1 MPTSLPQAVDQ
12 QGGDRAIPIPADFI
26 REWWTPFEDFLAKER
41 RYSPYTVRNYR
52 QGFEDFYRWLSSS
65 GLLARGFA
73 GLGSREV
80 RDFVIEANRRF
91 GRRTLHN
98 HASGLRALFK
108 FWVRRG
114 KLSKNPFVGVP
125 LPKLEKR
132 LPLFL
137 TEEQMVKLL
146 AGPERLLANE
156 SIDRFTAL
164 RDRLVMELLYGA
176 GLRVSELVGLNYESV
191 DADHGVV
198 RVLGKGQKE
207 RLCPIGK
214 VASALLVEFKNNFAP
229 SRAPSAPIIVNA
241 RSERLPVRQVQLM
254 LKRYL
259 AVAGLPMDLTPHKLR
274 HSYATH
280 LLNAGADL
288 RVVQEL
294 LGHAQ
299 LATTQVYTHLSV
311 ARLQEIYA
319 KAHPR
324 A

>member
-1 MPTSLPQAVDQ
+1 VTAQKDTDPAPI
-12 QGGDRAIPIPADFI
+12 AIPPDVLT
-26 REWWTPFEDFLAKER
+26 EWWTPFEDFLAKER
-41 RYSPYTVRNYR
+41 RYSAYTVRNYR
-52 QGFEDFYRWLSSS
+52 QAFEDFYRWLASAN
-65 GLLARGFA
+65 LLARGFD
-73 GLGSREV
+73 GLSSREV
-80 RDFVIEANRRF
+80 RDFVIEASHRF

-98 HASGLRALFK
+98 HASGLRAFYK
-108 FWVRRG
+108 FWLRREKVR
-114 KLSKNPFVGVP
+114 KNPFVGVP

-146 AGPERLLANE
+146 AGPEQLLANE

-191 DADHGVV
+191 DSDNGVV
-198 RVLGKGQKE
+198 RVLGKGRKE
-207 RLCPIGK
+207 RLCPVGK
-214 VASALLVEFKNNFAP
+214 VAGALLVEFKNNFAP
-229 SRAPSAPIIVNA
+229 SRQPSAPIIVDA
-241 RSERLPVRQVQLM
+241 RGERLPVRQVQLL